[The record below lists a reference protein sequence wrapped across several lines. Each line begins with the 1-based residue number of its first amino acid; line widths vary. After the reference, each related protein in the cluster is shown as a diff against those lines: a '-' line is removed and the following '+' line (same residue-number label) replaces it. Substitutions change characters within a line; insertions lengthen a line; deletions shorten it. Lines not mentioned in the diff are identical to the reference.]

1 MELHS
6 PDGSTII
13 DAHPSKIKSLLAK
26 GWTPD
31 KPKKSKAKAEDKV
44 EEKES

>member
-13 DAHPSKIKSLLAK
+13 DAHPSTSKSLLAK
-26 GWTPD
+26 GWTPAT
-31 KPKKSKAKAEDKV
+31 PKKSKAKAEDTGD
-44 EEKES
+44 ETES